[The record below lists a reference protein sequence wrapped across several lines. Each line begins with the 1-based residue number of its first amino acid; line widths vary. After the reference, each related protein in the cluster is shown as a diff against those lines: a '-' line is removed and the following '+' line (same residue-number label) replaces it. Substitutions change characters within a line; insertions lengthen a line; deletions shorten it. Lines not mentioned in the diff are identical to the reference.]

1 MSERFTDQLR
11 SLADDIW
18 QAQHMHPFVRGI
30 GTGSVD
36 RAQFEHWVRQDYL
49 FLIEYGRLL
58 ALAAA
63 RAPDLETMRR
73 FAGLTQAT
81 FDTEMDLHRAYA
93 ARFGISAAQLEAEA
107 KAPTTQAYSDFLLR
121 TAALGD
127 YAELVAAL
135 LPCMWGFSEIGLELK
150 RAGMPADPLCATWV
164 EMYASEDFAALSD
177 WCRDLL
183 DDLSEHLAE
192 AARRPLI
199 EAFLTSSR
207 YELRFWDMAWHLER
221 WPA

>member
-30 GTGSVD
+30 GTGSVG

-81 FDTEMDLHRAYA
+81 LDTEMDLHRAYA

-107 KAPTTQAYSDFLLR
+107 KAPTTQAYTDFLLR
-121 TAALGD
+121 TATLGD
-127 YAELVAAL
+127 FAELVAAL

-150 RAGMPADPLCATWV
+150 RAGMPAEPLCAAWV
-164 EMYASEDFAALSD
+164 EMYASEDFAALAD

-183 DDLSEHLAE
+183 DGLAEHLAE
-192 AARRPLI
+192 PARRPLV

-207 YELRFWDMAWHLER
+207 YELRFWDMALHLER